1 MDHQVINVITFF
13 KEINPEKNMNWAED
27 AHRGNI
33 NEEVR
38 ETLLAKVR
46 YSRSDAER
54 QMRRVRVVSVGADAG
69 LLDLP
74 AAPGIFVPS
83 IVRRA
88 SAPTTSAGRHRRR
101 RSNSSRNSSG
111 RRQRRNS
118 TSGRS
123 DH

>member
-1 MDHQVINVITFF
+1 MNDLF

-27 AHRGNI
+27 AHMGNI
-33 NEEVR
+33 NDEVR

-46 YSRSDAER
+46 YSRSDTER
-54 QMRRVRVVSVGADAG
+54 QMRRVRVVSVGAGGHLDAG

-88 SAPTTSAGRHRRR
+88 SAPTTSTGRHRRR

-118 TSGRS
+118 ANGGSG
-123 DH
+123 H

>member
-1 MDHQVINVITFF
+1 
-13 KEINPEKNMNWAED
+13 MNWAED

-54 QMRRVRVVSVGADAG
+54 QMRRVRVVSVGAGGGGHLDAG

-118 TSGRS
+118 TSSGRS
-123 DH
+123 GH